1 MLTTYLF
8 FGFDRIYNFF
18 LIFPFFVYFVLLQ
31 LSILVPR
38 LPSTIL
44 VVLMPDQLCA
54 AGGYRGGPRHHQGEP
69 HQELRQL

>member
-1 MLTTYLF
+1 MYQQ
-8 FGFDRIYNFF
+8 
-18 LIFPFFVYFVLLQ
+18 VYFEDIVILTSID
-31 LSILVPR
+31 LSLLVPR